1 MAYPRSSS
9 PKSAPGEPE
18 PIEAE
23 FEANADVATEAEAKA
38 RQKEPRRRARR
49 SRSVTPAELMLA
61 STAAAVLGAV
71 AAIVVTGANSSSP
84 TGTLAQEIDTLKDVQ
99 TSLTARTDQAGAD
112 IAMIRSRLD
121 AHDEALAQRL
131 AGEKKAATEAA
142 ALTAQLS
149 ALIGVGDGQPVPGAV
164 ANASPLGA
172 LLGRITRLETIV
184 REDADAPAT
193 TRQVQRTLGQLAG
206 QVAALDQASRQLAA
220 ADNRRQAAMAALES
234 GLARAGGDIDALR
247 AASAVTPAAG
257 NASAA
262 AKAAA
267 PTAANAAAAPAAGP
281 VSVSA
286 AVSTARALRALT
298 ALSAAAQ
305 SGGPFVNR
313 HRALAAALPGDRDV
327 LALANISRRGAP
339 SLAALRRSF
348 AAAARRADL
357 MAAADADDGWNW
369 LRAAVSGVVPV
380 DRPGLDAAAAT
391 AVAAARRA
399 VDIGDPRAA
408 VDALDSLP
416 PDLLPAFA
424 SWRLAALRR
433 AELDERLDLLTA
445 RLAAS

>member
-1 MAYPRSSS
+1 
-9 PKSAPGEPE
+9 
-18 PIEAE
+18 
-23 FEANADVATEAEAKA
+23 
-38 RQKEPRRRARR
+38 
-49 SRSVTPAELMLA
+49 
-61 STAAAVLGAV
+61 
-71 AAIVVTGANSSSP
+71 
-84 TGTLAQEIDTLKDVQ
+84 
-99 TSLTARTDQAGAD
+99 
-112 IAMIRSRLD
+112 
-121 AHDEALAQRL
+121 
-131 AGEKKAATEAA
+131 
-142 ALTAQLS
+142 
-149 ALIGVGDGQPVPGAV
+149 
-164 ANASPLGA
+164 
-172 LLGRITRLETIV
+172 
-184 REDADAPAT
+184 
-193 TRQVQRTLGQLAG
+193 
-206 QVAALDQASRQLAA
+206 
-220 ADNRRQAAMAALES
+220 
-234 GLARAGGDIDALR
+234 
-247 AASAVTPAAG
+247 
-257 NASAA
+257 
-262 AKAAA
+262 
-267 PTAANAAAAPAAGP
+267 
-281 VSVSA
+281 
-286 AVSTARALRALT
+286 LT

-327 LALANISRRGAP
+327 LALADISRRGAP